1 VLILSAGVFLCLEV
15 CFNDRESGRNKA
27 IKTGGYD
34 FSVDCY
40 NRQSAEFEP
49 RFVMRFSVRSELAIV
64 LSMALVW
71 FVFPAQAEERES
83 TALEIFGWVER
94 VELLDGDL
102 SVKAKLDTGAATSSL
117 DATNIRRF
125 RRGGDRWVRFT
136 VTDPDTDEQLELE
149 KPLSRN
155 VRIVRHSGE
164 HQRRAVVTI
173 PLCFGPFAREVEFT
187 LIDRSNFIY
196 PVLLG
201 RSALKGHAL
210 IDSGETFINYPD
222 CFSDES
228 EP

>member
-1 VLILSAGVFLCLEV
+1 MNSRIVFGLILSVAWAMSVIPV
-15 CFNDRESGRNKA
+15 HANDG
-27 IKTGGYD
+27 D
-34 FSVDCY
+34 
-40 NRQSAEFEP
+40 
-49 RFVMRFSVRSELAIV
+49 
-64 LSMALVW
+64 
-71 FVFPAQAEERES
+71 PA
-83 TALEIFGWVER
+83 ALEIFGWVER

-117 DATNIRRF
+117 DATNIERF
-125 RRGGDRWVRFT
+125 RKDGERWVRFT
-136 VTDPDTDEQLELE
+136 VTDPETDDSIELE

-164 HQRRAVVTI
+164 HQRRPVVKI
-173 PLCFGPFAREVEFT
+173 PLCFGPFSEEVEFS

-222 CFSDES
+222 CVSDEKGQ
-228 EP
+228 